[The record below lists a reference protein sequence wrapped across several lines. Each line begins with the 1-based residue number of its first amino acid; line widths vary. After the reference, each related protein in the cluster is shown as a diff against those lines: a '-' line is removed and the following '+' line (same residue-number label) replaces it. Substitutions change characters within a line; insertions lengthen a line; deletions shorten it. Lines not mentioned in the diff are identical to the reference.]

1 MNSQMEETVNY
12 QNAIAMIL
20 TAVMA
25 ALALII
31 ITQLAWTM
39 LATSYEERQAR
50 YHDKQARR
58 HLAAIPRTTRD
69 DRLLIAELANEHQKI
84 ADEWRK
90 TCHATN
96 GLHGPEQNYGPST
109 SSNAKKQTPHAG
121 YAANQSTTKQ
131 KTPTPTPSKPTT
143 TIHDQH
149 TQN

>member
-1 MNSQMEETVNY
+1 MTDNILNV
-12 QNAIAMIL
+12 IL
-20 TAVMA
+20 TT
-25 ALALII
+25 LI
-31 ITQLAWTM
+31 AM
-39 LATSYEERQAR
+39 LATITFAGITRNILGAFVPYEEKQAR

-58 HLAAIPRTTRD
+58 HLAAIPRATRD

-96 GLHGPEQNYGPST
+96 GLHEQVQNYGPNT
-109 SSNAKKQTPHAG
+109 SNNAKKTTRHAG

-131 KTPTPTPSKPTT
+131 KTSTQTHSKPTT

>member
-1 MNSQMEETVNY
+1 MTDNILNV
-12 QNAIAMIL
+12 IL
-20 TAVMA
+20 TT
-25 ALALII
+25 LI
-31 ITQLAWTM
+31 AM
-39 LATSYEERQAR
+39 LATITFAGIIRSILGALVPYEERQAH

-58 HLAAIPRTTRD
+58 HLAAIPRATRD

-96 GLHGPEQNYGPST
+96 GLHEQAQKYGTNTST
-109 SSNAKKQTPHAG
+109 NAEKTTRPAG

-131 KTPTPTPSKPTT
+131 KTSTQTPSKQIITT
-143 TIHDQH
+143 HDQH